1 MILSSSFESAM
12 TFICNFRIAVPDPF
26 FANFPNCRPGPFF
39 FLQILEI
46 VLPDHFLCKLFKLS
60 SWIAFCC
67 KFWKFLF
74 KMPFCNF
81 FKLLSRVFYCKIL
94 TLSFQIT
101 NFCKLSKNSLG
112 PKTKN
117 GLIFEFFF
125 AKEVAVLKRVCDRK
139 EEQVEMIAHFS
150 FC

>member
-1 MILSSSFESAM
+1 MILSSSFDSAM

-39 FLQILEI
+39 FFTNFGNCPSRSLFMQIVQIIVLDRFLLQILEI
-46 VLPDHFLCKLFKLS
+46 LVQDTFLQ
-60 SWIAFCC
+60 I
-67 KFWKFLF
+67 
-74 KMPFCNF
+74 
-81 FKLLSRVFYCKIL
+81 
-94 TLSFQIT
+94 FQIVVPDLLLQ
-101 NFCKLSKNSLG
+101 NFEIVVPDLKFCKLSKNSLG